1 MDKGNI
7 QHIVYFNSLDNKRS
21 NKHLAELTVFL
32 DMCAAAL
39 NNF

>member
-7 QHIVYFNSLDNKRS
+7 QHRMYFNTLDSEISR
-21 NKHLAELTVFL
+21 KHLAELTVFL